1 MQDLPLQPALITI
14 WREIASN
21 KRALVLSGK
30 QTSGAYK
37 PKLHRASELS
47 VLFTQKTQR
56 NHLNKQLESS
66 TIIKLSV
73 GFGLGNILCVG
84 LGTQQRAFIIQLKS
98 NEDVCGQYKCVT
110 SGRLENAIC
119 TLSRTYEM

>member
-1 MQDLPLQPALITI
+1 MYCSISCAGLAITACSDYHL
-14 WREIASN
+14 EIASN
-21 KRALVLSGK
+21 KRALVLSRK

-56 NHLNKQLESS
+56 NHLNKQLQSS

-73 GFGLGNILCVG
+73 GFGLCNILYVDYI
-84 LGTQQRAFIIQLKS
+84 TQQCAFII
-98 NEDVCGQYKCVT
+98 
-110 SGRLENAIC
+110 
-119 TLSRTYEM
+119 